1 MSATAE
7 VQSGLEGVVA
17 FATEIAEPDR
27 EGGALRY
34 RGVDIEELVGNVPFE
49 QVWGLLVDG
58 TLQPG
63 LPPAEPH
70 PLSVRSGDPR
80 VDVQSA
86 LAMLAPQW
94 GFGQLIDI
102 SDEEARD
109 NLARASVMALSFVA
123 QSARGIGKPPV
134 PQREIDKAKSI
145 PERFLIRWRGEANPD
160 HVKAIDA
167 YWNSAAEHGMNAST
181 FTARVVASTGADVAA
196 ALSAAVGAL
205 SGPLHGG
212 APSRVLKM
220 LDDVAEF
227 GDAEQYV
234 KDVLDSGQRLMGF
247 GHRVYRAEDPRARV
261 LRRTAHEIDA
271 PRVEVAEALEKA
283 ALAELQARRPD
294 RVLATN
300 VEFWSAVVLDFAEVP
315 PELFTPMFTCART
328 AGWSAHIMEQKRE
341 GKLIR
346 PTAKY
351 VGPRRGRCRTC
362 AERIELE
369 VGPASGRGP
378 GTDPH
383 VLREHPGGAEP
394 RPQRA
399 QRGRASAPSSAAAA
413 RLVTVVER
421 GHDLARRA
429 GGETRRRRARPGRGG
444 RIDLAGDRPAVGAV
458 VGLGPPAVEHAELQA
473 AVEGRLHAA
482 RAAGLQRR
490 PRQVQPHVAAAH
502 QPGRRV
508 EVVVVE
514 EHHPLADDLG
524 RLEPE
529 QALQRR
535 AWPPRRA
542 DGPCRPGPPAPAGR
556 RPAARASSPGRGS
569 AGPAAC
575 RWPPGGRTRASA
587 TSGSNAR
594 AAAST

>member
-58 TLQPG
+58 ALKPG
-63 LPPAEPH
+63 LTPAEPF
-70 PLSVRSGDPR
+70 PLSIRSGDPR

-102 SDEEARD
+102 SDEQARD

-134 PQREIDKAKSI
+134 SQREVDKATSI
-145 PERFLIRWRGEANPD
+145 PERFLIRWRGEADPR

-196 ALSAAVGAL
+196 ALSAAVGVL

-220 LDDVAEF
+220 LDDVAES
-227 GDAEQYV
+227 GDAEKYV
-234 KDVLDSGQRLMGF
+234 KAVLDRGERLMGF

-261 LRRTAHEIDA
+261 LRRAAHEIDA
-271 PRVEVAEALEKA
+271 PRVEVAEALETA
-283 ALAELQARRPD
+283 ALAELKARRPD

-300 VEFWSAVVLDFAEVP
+300 VEFWSAVVLDFADIP
-315 PELFTPMFTCART
+315 PTMFTPMFTCART

-351 VGPRRGRCRTC
+351 VGPG
-362 AERIELE
+362 
-369 VGPASGRGP
+369 
-378 GTDPH
+378 
-383 VLREHPGGAEP
+383 P
-394 RPQRA
+394 RPL
-399 QRGRASAPSSAAAA
+399 S
-413 RLVTVVER
+413 
-421 GHDLARRA
+421 
-429 GGETRRRRARPGRGG
+429 
-444 RIDLAGDRPAVGAV
+444 
-458 VGLGPPAVEHAELQA
+458 EL
-473 AVEGRLHAA
+473 R
-482 RAAGLQRR
+482 
-490 PRQVQPHVAAAH
+490 
-502 QPGRRV
+502 
-508 EVVVVE
+508 
-514 EHHPLADDLG
+514 
-524 RLEPE
+524 
-529 QALQRR
+529 
-535 AWPPRRA
+535 
-542 DGPCRPGPPAPAGR
+542 
-556 RPAARASSPGRGS
+556 
-569 AGPAAC
+569 
-575 RWPPGGRTRASA
+575 
-587 TSGSNAR
+587 
-594 AAAST
+594 